1 MFVYFAEVDTSNVV
15 ERIVTLDSKDIIDDE
30 DDTVSEDLGLEMCTK
45 LYGDISPNTWVRT
58 YKKGTIRAR
67 FATIGGTYDS
77 SNDVFLALKPYASW
91 TYDSSTKNW
100 KPPLTEPTTEE
111 SNFADG
117 WVYRWNE
124 TLYQSDNTKG
134 WEKVRQDG
142 TS

>member
-1 MFVYFAEVDTSNVV
+1 MFVYFAEVDTSSIVKRVV
-15 ERIVTLDSKDIIDDE
+15 VLDSIDIIDDE
-30 DDTVSEDLGLEMCTK
+30 DDTVSEELGILRCTG
-45 LYGDISPNTWVRT
+45 LYGDISPNTWIRT
-58 YKKGTIRAR
+58 YKKGTSRAR
-67 FATIGGTYDS
+67 FAIIGGTYDS
-77 SNDVFLALKPYASW
+77 TNDVFLEVKPFSSW
-91 TYDSSTKNW
+91 IYDSSTKNW
-100 KPPLTEPTTEE
+100 KSPLTEPTTEE